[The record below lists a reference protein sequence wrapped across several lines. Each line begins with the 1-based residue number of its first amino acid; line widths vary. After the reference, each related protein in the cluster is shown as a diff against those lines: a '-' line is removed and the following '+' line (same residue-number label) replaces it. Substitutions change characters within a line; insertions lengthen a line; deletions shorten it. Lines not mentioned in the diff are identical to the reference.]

1 MVVHSYAANQEPAYL
16 LTQLLTMTTTDKFPS
31 LERGVAELGAG
42 HDALPGLHE
51 VDVAAQRVDLAVV
64 GNVP

>member
-1 MVVHSYAANQEPAYL
+1 M

-31 LERGVAELGAG
+31 LEGGVAELGAG